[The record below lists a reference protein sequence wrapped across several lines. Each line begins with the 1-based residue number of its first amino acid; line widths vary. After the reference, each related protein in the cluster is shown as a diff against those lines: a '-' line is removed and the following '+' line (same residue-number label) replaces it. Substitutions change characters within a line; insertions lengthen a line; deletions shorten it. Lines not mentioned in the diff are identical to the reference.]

1 MEDNEKLIGKKRE
14 KEEKSQSQQKEEKE
28 KKEEKEEKS
37 QNDGQKKKKGKR
49 AKKKERKENNEKK
62 NEIAWQKVAQQDD
75 KQWKNEKFEYYYTNQ
90 FIQFFP
96 TREKFEELLS
106 KLREKLPCVFRL
118 SKAHP
123 FHEGYQKML
132 LDDSYIKSLLG
143 EQANLIKIELKN
155 LTSFKEWINLVYNI
169 NINRMELK
177 KNDLLKNFHKFIQF
191 GVDGGV
197 ISRQEAVSMIP
208 PMLMQ
213 TSATDKILDMCAAPG
228 SKTAQFLETV
238 YENYNFLDKKQ
249 YLKDTG
255 FVLANDNNHQRAYM
269 MVHQLKRLNTA
280 GMMVVCHDAQLFPT
294 LYNSSARNDKLFFDK
309 ILADVPCSSD
319 AVMRKLPIKWKKW
332 STKEGFSLHK
342 LQIQIL
348 KKGINLLKEG
358 GIISYSTCSLNPI
371 EDEAVVAE
379 IMRTYSQNG
388 ELEILDVKYGFKDT
402 DIIPHPGLK
411 DWKVMIEDKNDKN
424 KLNIIKDMND
434 PLYLENKSLISPS
447 CFPQDDIK
455 NFGLEK
461 CNRFFPNDSDTS
473 GFFITLI
480 KKVKNF
486 KNEEIDKSKIVKPN
500 IPEPQKK
507 DEEER
512 AFRFAQ
518 EKFPDKINW
527 IKNYYGIEDEFPF
540 GQLVTFSNICKKINF
555 ASLGVAN
562 LLKLDKDQKLNIEN
576 AGVKLFKANKQKN
589 ENAAFCLYRVCQD
602 GLMYLLPFMHKR
614 IYFVEE
620 KFFIEILS
628 KKEIK
633 HEDISDEDLKN
644 KLKEDKPGCIVIVNV
659 KNKPKE
665 NEIKFETENEKMEYN
680 NYLKNNFVD
689 AICCHNATTR
699 ITTMINKE
707 HQHIFELKYKIE
719 NIFND
724 KNKK

>member
-1 MEDNEKLIGKKRE
+1 MENKEETLIGKKRE
-14 KEEKSQSQQKEEKE
+14 QKENEKEDKNKNKKSKKKE
-28 KKEEKEEKS
+28 KKEK
-37 QNDGQKKKKGKR
+37 D
-49 AKKKERKENNEKK
+49 EKK
-62 NEIAWQKVAQQDD
+62 NEIAWQKIGQQ
-75 KQWKNEKFEYYYTNQ
+75 QNQLKNEKFEYYYKNQ
-90 FIQFFP
+90 FAQFFP
-96 TREKFEELLS
+96 TQEKFEELLS

-123 FHEGYQKML
+123 FHEGYKKML
-132 LDDSYIKSLLG
+132 LDESYIKSLLG
-143 EQANLIKIELKN
+143 DQSNLIKIELKN

-213 TSATDKILDMCAAPG
+213 TISTDKIFDMCAAPG

-238 YENYNFLDKKQ
+238 YENYDFLDKKQ

-280 GMMVVCHDAQLFPT
+280 GMVVICHDAQLFPT
-294 LYNSSARNDKLFFDK
+294 IYNSNSYNDKLLFDK

-319 AVMRKLPIKWKKW
+319 AVMRKLPLKWKKW
-332 STKEGFSLHK
+332 STKEGYSLHK

-348 KKGINLLKEG
+348 RRGINLLKEG

-371 EDEAVVAE
+371 ENEAVVSE
-379 IMRTYSQNG
+379 IMRNYSKNG
-388 ELEILDVKYGFKDT
+388 ELEILDVKYAFKDT
-402 DIIPHPGLK
+402 DIIPHSGLN

-424 KLNIIKDMND
+424 KLNIIKDLND
-434 PLYLENKSLISPS
+434 PLYLENKSLISQS

-486 KNEEIDKSKIVKPN
+486 KNEEIDKNKIVKPN

-507 DEEER
+507 NDNER
-512 AFRFAQ
+512 PLIFVQ
-518 EKFPDKINW
+518 EKFMDKINW

-540 GQLVTFSNICKKINF
+540 AQLVTFSDICKKINF
-555 ASLGVAN
+555 ASLGVIN
-562 LLKLDKDQKLNIEN
+562 LLKLDKDKKLIIEN
-576 AGVKLFKANKQKN
+576 AGVKLFKANKQKD
-589 ENAAFCLYRVCQD
+589 ENATNFCLYRVCQD

-614 IYFVEE
+614 IYFVDE
-620 KFFIEILS
+620 KFFVEVLS

-633 HEDISDEDLKN
+633 HDDIKDEELKL
-644 KLKEDKPGCIVIVNV
+644 KLKEDKSGCIVLVNV
-659 KNKPKE
+659 KSKPNKSELKY
-665 NEIKFETENEKMEYN
+665 ENEKEREEYN
-680 NYLKNNFVD
+680 NYLRKNYID
-689 AICCHNATTR
+689 AFCCHNAVTR

-719 NIFND
+719 NILD
-724 KNKK
+724 NKK